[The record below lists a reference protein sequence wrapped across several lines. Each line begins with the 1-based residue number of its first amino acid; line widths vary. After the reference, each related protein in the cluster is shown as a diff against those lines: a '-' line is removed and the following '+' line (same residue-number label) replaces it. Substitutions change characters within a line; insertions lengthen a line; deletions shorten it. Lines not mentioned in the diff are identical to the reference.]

1 MVVLMRAV
9 IAKMFHETNTFSP
22 VPTPFERFRKRVG
35 LFGPAVADY
44 YTGTN
49 TAVGAYLDLCR
60 SIGADIVTPVAAEAP
75 PSGAVESAAY
85 RQITEAIFEAVGRG
99 CDALF
104 LDLHGAMVTETS
116 DDGDGD
122 LLVELRRRYPKLP
135 IAVALDM
142 HANLTDAMVSNCDII
157 VGYRTYPHIDVRK
170 TGERAGKLLLDMME
184 GKIKPR
190 MAWGRRP
197 MLPHTLR
204 MATADEP
211 MKTLMTMAQLSEA
224 QPVLATSVFGGFPMV
239 DIPEPGLSVVCVAD
253 GSLDA
258 ARKTISEILDVAWQR
273 RAEFVYHTEPL
284 EKSVA
289 RAKAITEG
297 PVILVDH
304 GDNVASGG
312 TEDTMDIVRE
322 ALRQEITDA
331 AMFAIHD
338 PQSVETLIAAGVG
351 AEVTLPLGGKVDM
364 PSIGRKGEPLVLT
377 GKVRTISDGRFTVT
391 GPLFT
396 GFKVDMGKSVLFE
409 TGGLQIAIISNHI
422 EPWDL
427 GNLRAL
433 GVEPTQ
439 KRYIILKSRIM
450 FGAAYRPI
458 AKAIIEC
465 GTVGVCS
472 SEYRLF
478 KFSKIKRPI
487 YPLDSDMTL

>member
-1 MVVLMRAV
+1 
-9 IAKMFHETNTFSP
+9 
-22 VPTPFERFRKRVG
+22 
-35 LFGPAVADY
+35 
-44 YTGTN
+44 
-49 TAVGAYLDLCR
+49 
-60 SIGADIVTPVAAEAP
+60 
-75 PSGAVESAAY
+75 
-85 RQITEAIFEAVGRG
+85 
-99 CDALF
+99 
-104 LDLHGAMVTETS
+104 
-116 DDGDGD
+116 
-122 LLVELRRRYPKLP
+122 
-135 IAVALDM
+135 
-142 HANLTDAMVSNCDII
+142 
-157 VGYRTYPHIDVRK
+157 
-170 TGERAGKLLLDMME
+170 
-184 GKIKPR
+184 
-190 MAWGRRP
+190 
-197 MLPHTLR
+197 
-204 MATADEP
+204 
-211 MKTLMTMAQLSEA
+211 
-224 QPVLATSVFGGFPMV
+224 
-239 DIPEPGLSVVCVAD
+239 VVCVAD

-258 ARKTISEILDVAWQR
+258 ARKTVSEILDVAWQR